1 MGLGLGLGLLRVI
14 YRVRV
19 RNLAADG
26 TVFHLVH
33 LSILSVELGKAE
45 EAVGVHIE
53 AAEERARPVR

>member
-1 MGLGLGLGLLRVI
+1 MGYLGL

-26 TVFHLVH
+26 TVSHLVH